1 MLLSGIVPKSAY
13 YCTKRKEGTAVR
25 RQPERGTSMI
35 RGLYTA
41 YTGMINEQKRSDIIS
56 NNLANSATIGYKE
69 ENVTSRSFKDYMM
82 VKIRDGSNAF
92 IDEPIGKVNPGVKIG
107 ETYMDW
113 GQGSL
118 RETGNTYD
126 LALEGN
132 GFFTMRVTDTNGNST
147 IKYTRCGTFKCTKD
161 GFIVDAEGNHLQGSG
176 GDIQVPVDAN
186 EIVIREDG
194 SIFADGSYVDR
205 IQITDFEDYDY
216 LELYGDNMYNAV
228 DGATPINSTA
238 VIEQGF
244 TEQSNVNVISEMV
257 SMITITRAYEA
268 GQKMIRTQDSLLE
281 SSVTQVG
288 KV

>member
-1 MLLSGIVPKSAY
+1 MV
-13 YCTKRKEGTAVR
+13 
-25 RQPERGTSMI
+25 

-41 YTGMINEQKRSDIIS
+41 YTGMINEQKRLDIIS
-56 NNLANSATIGYKE
+56 NNLANSATVGYKE
-69 ENVTSRSFKDYMM
+69 ENVTSRSFKDYMA

-92 IDEPIGKVNPGVKIG
+92 IDEQIGTFNPGVKIG

-126 LALEGN
+126 LAIEGN
-132 GFFTMRVTDTNGNST
+132 GFFTMRVTDTKGNSSM
-147 IKYTRCGTFKCTKD
+147 KYTRCGTFKCTAD
-161 GFIVDAEGNHLQGSG
+161 GYIVDAEGNHLQGSG
-176 GDIQVPVDAN
+176 GDLQVPVDAK
-186 EIVIREDG
+186 EIVIKNDG
-194 SIFADGSYVDR
+194 SVFADNVLVDTV
-205 IQITDFEDYDY
+205 QLTDFEDYNY

-228 DGATPINSTA
+228 DGATTIDSTA
-238 VIEQGF
+238 AIQQGY

-268 GQKMIRTQDSLLE
+268 GQKMIRTQDSLLDA
-281 SSVTQVG
+281 SVNQIG

>member
-1 MLLSGIVPKSAY
+1 MV
-13 YCTKRKEGTAVR
+13 
-25 RQPERGTSMI
+25 

-41 YTGMINEQKRSDIIS
+41 YTGMLNEQNRLDIIS
-56 NNLANSATIGYKE
+56 NNLANSATVGYKE
-69 ENVTSRSFKDYMM
+69 ENVTSRSFKDYMA

-92 IDEPIGKVNPGVKIG
+92 IDEKIGTFNPGVRIG

-126 LALEGN
+126 LAIQGN
-132 GFFTMRVTDTNGNST
+132 GFFTMRVTDANGNSS
-147 IKYTRCGTFKCTKD
+147 IKYTRCGTFKCTAD
-161 GFIVDAEGNHLQGSG
+161 GFIVDADGNHLQGSG
-176 GDIQVPVDAN
+176 GDLQVPVDAN
-186 EIVIREDG
+186 DITIKNDG
-194 SIFADGSYVDR
+194 SVYADGVLVDTIQLTDFADYN
-205 IQITDFEDYDY
+205 Y

-228 DGATPINSTA
+228 DGATVIEATA
-238 VIEQGF
+238 AIEQGY

-268 GQKMIRTQDSLLE
+268 GQKMIRTQDSLLNA
-281 SSVTQVG
+281 SVNQIG

>member
-1 MLLSGIVPKSAY
+1 MV
-13 YCTKRKEGTAVR
+13 
-25 RQPERGTSMI
+25 

-41 YTGMINEQKRSDIIS
+41 YTGMINEQKRLDIIS

-69 ENVTSRSFKDYMM
+69 ENVTSRSFKDYMA
-82 VKIRDGSNAF
+82 VKIRDGSNNY
-92 IDEPIGKVNPGVKIG
+92 IDERIGTLNPGVKIG

-126 LALEGN
+126 LAIQGN
-132 GFFTMRVTDTNGNST
+132 GFFTMRVTDSSGNSS
-147 IKYTRCGTFKCTKD
+147 IKYTRCGTFKCTSD
-161 GFIVDAEGNHLQGSG
+161 GYVVDADGNHLQGSG
-176 GDIQVPVDAN
+176 GDLQVPVDAN
-186 EIVIREDG
+186 EITIKSDG
-194 SIFADGSYVDR
+194 SVFADGALVDT
-205 IQITDFEDYDY
+205 IQLTDFEDYNY

-228 DGATPINSTA
+228 DGAETIDATA
-238 VIEQGF
+238 TIEQGY

-268 GQKMIRTQDSLLE
+268 GQKMIRTQDSLLDA
-281 SSVTQVG
+281 SVNQVG

>member
-1 MLLSGIVPKSAY
+1 MSGVWRVAAQSV
-13 YCTKRKEGTAVR
+13 KRAAAAGEK
-25 RQPERGTSMI
+25 PERGTLMT

-41 YTGMINEQKRSDIIS
+41 YTGMINEQKRLDIIS

-82 VKIRDGSNAF
+82 MKIRDGSNAF
-92 IDEPIGKVNPGVKIG
+92 IDEPVGKVNPGVKIG

-126 LALEGN
+126 LAIQGD
-132 GFFTMRVTDTNGNST
+132 GFFTMRVTDANGNSS

-176 GDIQVPVDAN
+176 GDLQVPVEAN
-186 EIVIREDG
+186 EVVVREDG
-194 SIFADGSYVDR
+194 SVFADGVLIDT

-228 DGATPINSTA
+228 DGATIIGSTA
-238 VIEQGF
+238 VIEQGY

-268 GQKMIRTQDSLLE
+268 GQKMIRTQDSLLDA
-281 SSVTQVG
+281 SVNQVG